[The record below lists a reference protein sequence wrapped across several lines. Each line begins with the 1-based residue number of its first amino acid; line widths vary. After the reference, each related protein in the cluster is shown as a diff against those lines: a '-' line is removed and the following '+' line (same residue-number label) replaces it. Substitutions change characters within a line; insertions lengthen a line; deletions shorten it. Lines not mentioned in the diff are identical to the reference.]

1 MDKTEPWYKRNKER
15 HSAYNKEYYK
25 KMYAERPIHYLLKA
39 AKARAKKAGLDF
51 DITADDLTMPEVC
64 PVLGI
69 KLERHEGRLRYNSP
83 SVDRIDNSRG
93 YVKGNVA
100 IISNKANT
108 KKGELTIDEVR
119 SLLIYMERGADRIK

>member
-15 HSAYNKEYYK
+15 H
-25 KMYAERPIHYLLKA
+25 
-39 AKARAKKAGLDF
+39 
-51 DITADDLTMPEVC
+51 
-64 PVLGI
+64 
-69 KLERHEGRLRYNSP
+69 YNSP